1 MTEFTFCSSKQLQK
15 KKLALC
21 SSWRPPVDTS
31 GSVFTAS
38 WSEDLELAGI
48 LILTANER
56 HFLQTQLFA
65 GCILIR

>member
-15 KKLALC
+15 KTCLVFILA
-21 SSWRPPVDTS
+21 PPVDTS
-31 GSVFTAS
+31 GSVFTVS